1 MKYLFVLPML
11 MCYSF
16 ADSQALA
23 ITKEKMEVAVFSEG
37 NWEIRKINDEF
48 HLAQITAI
56 TENGAHLILY
66 KDKTWTYANSKDR
79 EAFKNIPVN
88 KQLITKSPSAD
99 SLVSSER
106 ADGGVYF
113 DKKKWDAYESDNLRF
128 SEYHFVSS
136 DDSKLYGYFYC
147 INSKKENIEAIK
159 NEAIGSVLNTPNI
172 STLKKTE
179 YRTVNGLPMFHINYS
194 KKLDDGHFDFMDNY
208 FQTSYG
214 YCYVSAYTYSHFFAK
229 KKEDLEKLINGLSKA
244 EKLRRNEQAPV
255 PPPQIY
261 K

>member
-23 ITKEKMEVAVFSEG
+23 MTKEKMEVAVFAEG
-37 NWEIRKINDEF
+37 NWEIRKISDEF
-48 HLAQITAI
+48 NLPQTTAV
-56 TENGAHLILY
+56 TENGAQLILY
-66 KDKTWTYANSKDR
+66 KDKTWKYANLKDR
-79 EAFKNIPVN
+79 EAFENISIN
-88 KQLITKSPSAD
+88 KQLLTKPISAD

-113 DKKKWDAYESDNLRF
+113 DKKKWEAYESDHLRF
-128 SEYHFVSS
+128 SEYNFISS
-136 DDSKLYGYFYC
+136 DESKLYGYFYC
-147 INSKKENIEAIK
+147 INAKKENIEAIK

-179 YRTVNGLPMFHINYS
+179 YRTVNGLSMFHISYS
-194 KKLDDGHFDFMDNY
+194 KKLEDGNFDFLDNY
-208 FQTSYG
+208 FQTAYG
-214 YCYVSAYTYSHFFAK
+214 YCHISAYTYSHLFTK
-229 KKEDLEKLINGLSKA
+229 NKEEIEKLINGLSKA
-244 EKLRRNEQAPV
+244 EKLRRNEQAIV